1 MGRRE
6 AGMLVGLVV
15 VLLIL
20 STLVGT
26 QAPGDREDPRA
37 STFLT
42 STGGLQAL
50 YWTLEEVK
58 VPVARRTAP
67 LAGAGGTDSLPRA
80 LAIISPAEQPT
91 PAEMHALAE
100 HVRGGGTLVFA
111 ASAWR
116 TEGPAYDTLGLDVRR
131 LPGPGGGEY
140 GEGVAATARPHRW
153 TEGTGTVKGFR
164 RGFGDSSRV
173 VRERRATVLLEAGGM
188 PVAIAYKMGGGTV
201 VAFADARP
209 LTNQQLRTS
218 GAAPVFARAAAE
230 LAAGGALTF
239 DEYHHGFQGDGSVWK
254 ALRRFLGEHPAGH
267 ASLQL
272 FAVLLLLMLAAG
284 RRFGAPLPPP
294 PARRRSPLEH
304 VEALAGAYRQAG
316 ARRTARRLLV
326 AGMARRLGKRAP
338 ADEAGAAEL
347 LGRMATASPV
357 GRDAAAALQTEWKRG
372 PDAELVSVARR
383 VDDLLDEV
391 KR

>member
-1 MGRRE
+1 
-6 AGMLVGLVV
+6 MLVGLVL

-26 QAPGDREDPRA
+26 QAPDDREDPRA
-37 STFLT
+37 STYLT

-67 LAGAGGTDSLPRA
+67 LADAGGTDSLPRA
-80 LAIISPAEQPT
+80 LALISPVEQPT

-111 ASAWR
+111 ASEWR
-116 TEGPAYDTLGLDVRR
+116 TEGPAYDTLGLKVGRVPD
-131 LPGPGGGEY
+131 
-140 GEGVAATARPHRW
+140 GVAATARPHRW

-164 RGFGDSSRV
+164 RGFADSSRV
-173 VRERRATVLLEAGGM
+173 LRERRATVLLQAAGK
-188 PVAIAYKMGGGTV
+188 PVAITYRMGGGTV

-209 LTNQQLRTS
+209 LTNQELRTS
-218 GAAPVFARAAAE
+218 GAAPLFARAAAE
-230 LAAGGALTF
+230 LAAGGPLTF

-316 ARRTARRLLV
+316 AKRTARRLLV

-357 GRDAAAALQTEWKRG
+357 GREAAAALQTEWKRG
-372 PDAELVSVARR
+372 TDAELVSVARR

>member
-1 MGRRE
+1 
-6 AGMLVGLVV
+6 MLVGLVL

-26 QAPGDREDPRA
+26 QAPDSREDPRA

-50 YWTLEEVK
+50 YWTLQELK

-67 LAGAGGTDSLPRA
+67 LADAGGTDSLPRA

-111 ASAWR
+111 ASPWPV
-116 TEGPAYDTLGLDVRR
+116 EGPAYDTLGLAVSR
-131 LPGPGGGEY
+131 LSGAEEF
-140 GEGVAATARPHRW
+140 GEGVAAAARPHPW
-153 TEGTGTVKGFR
+153 TAGTSTVNGFR
-164 RGFGDSSRV
+164 RGFDDSSRV
-173 VRERRATVLLEAGGM
+173 VRERRATVLLAAGGK
-188 PVAIAYKMGGGTV
+188 PVAIVYEMGGGRV

-209 LTNQQLRTS
+209 LTNERLRAS
-218 GAAPVFARAAAE
+218 GAAPLFARAAAE
-230 LAAGGALTF
+230 LAGGGPLTF

-272 FAVLLLLMLAAG
+272 SAVLLLLMLAAG

-316 ARRTARRLLV
+316 AKRTARRLLV

-357 GRDAAAALQTEWKRG
+357 GRQAAAALQTEWKRG
-372 PDAELVSVARR
+372 TGAELVSVARR

>member
-1 MGRRE
+1 
-6 AGMLVGLVV
+6 MLVGLVL

-26 QAPGDREDPRA
+26 QAPDNREDPRA

-58 VPVARRTAP
+58 IPVARRTAP
-67 LAGAGGTDSLPRA
+67 LVGAGGTDSLPRA
-80 LAIISPAEQPT
+80 LALISPAEQPT

-111 ASAWR
+111 ASPWP
-116 TEGPAYDTLGLDVRR
+116 TGGQVYDTLGLDVNS
-131 LPGPGGGEY
+131 LPGAQGAEY
-140 GEGVAATARPHRW
+140 GEGAAATARPHRW
-153 TEGTGTVKGFR
+153 TEGTRTVKGFR
-164 RGFGDSSRV
+164 RGFADSSRV
-173 VRERRATVLLEAGGM
+173 VRERRATVLLEAGGK
-188 PVAIAYKMGGGTV
+188 PVAITYKMGGGTV

-209 LTNQQLRTS
+209 LTNERLRTS

-239 DEYHHGFQGDGSVWK
+239 DEYHQGFQGDGSVWK
-254 ALRRFLGEHPAGH
+254 ALRRFLAEHPAGH

-304 VEALAGAYRQAG
+304 VDALAGAYRQAG
-316 ARRTARRLLV
+316 AKRTARRLLV

-372 PDAELVSVARR
+372 TDAELVSVARR